1 MTLTIIILDNPSFLQ
16 LFYVFFSFCFFWTSK
31 HNLGQG
37 FHQHFVGP
45 FICAGN
51 SRIIFF
57 FGICIVMIVMWKW
70 WKMMENDAKWWK
82 MMGMFSKVATC
93 RSQLLSL
100 MVSTRW
106 RDEPRASQ
114 GGNLAPTGQVYRIK
128 EAPEKTQSQPMSAVI
143 FWTFNLRRISTSVN
157 DEQILV

>member
-1 MTLTIIILDNPSFLQ
+1 M
-16 LFYVFFSFCFFWTSK
+16 CFFPSVFSEHRNTTWGRDFTSILLAPLSVLEI
-31 HNLGQG
+31 HGL
-37 FHQHFVGP
+37 
-45 FICAGN
+45 
-51 SRIIFF
+51 SFF
-57 FGICIVMIVMWKW
+57 FGICIVMIVLWKW